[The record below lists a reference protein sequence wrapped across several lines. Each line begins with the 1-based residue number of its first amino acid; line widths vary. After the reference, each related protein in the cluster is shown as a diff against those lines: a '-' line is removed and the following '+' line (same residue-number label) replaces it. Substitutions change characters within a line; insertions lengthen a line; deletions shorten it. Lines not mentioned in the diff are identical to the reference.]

1 MMKKEKKMNN
11 INDLLNTI
19 ISSDEEIKV
28 EIELLDL
35 KYKLIDEL
43 IKFRKSYKLS
53 QSEFAETI
61 NVKQQMISR
70 FEKGEV
76 DPRLSFVS
84 KLLLG
89 MKKEICI
96 RDKDYLKVQNISYL
110 NKNKNIFLPTEYK
123 LVG

>member
-1 MMKKEKKMNN
+1 MNN

-19 ISSDEEIKV
+19 ISADEEIKV

-43 IKFRKSYKLS
+43 ITFRKSYKLT
-53 QSEFAETI
+53 QSDFAEMI

-76 DPRLSFVS
+76 DPKLSFIS
-84 KLLLG
+84 KILHG
-89 MKKEICI
+89 MNKEII
-96 RDKDYLKVQNISYL
+96 ISS
-110 NKNKNIFLPTEYK
+110 KI
-123 LVG
+123 